1 MSSLYSEHFIS
12 IVLPVYNGEKN
23 LREAIQSILDQS
35 YKYFELIVINDGST
49 DDSLRIIESF
59 DDPRIRVFTK
69 LNSGL
74 VDSLNMGISL
84 SHGNWIARMDADD
97 ICSKDRLEEQ
107 IKYIDYDIAVIGTQV
122 YFIDSQGNVVKESAF
137 PASHDD
143 IVKSML
149 KLENCI
155 AHPSTLI
162 NKSFLLSVGSYNPF
176 MEVAEDYDLWL
187 KLSKLGKIIN
197 VNKKLLFLRK
207 HEGNVSLNKIGV
219 SLQNV
224 LVARAI
230 YMTNQNSFESK
241 KEYDQFAYRVKGD
254 TKAFLNRCIR
264 IENIKNQ
271 LIGKMFLGKL
281 VFFMLRPWLVVSML
295 LYHLHKHYYL
305 KLDPKRYV
313 EY

>member
-1 MSSLYSEHFIS
+1 MELLSIWLYLHFLS
-12 IVLPVYNGEKN
+12 RG
-23 LREAIQSILDQS
+23 
-35 YKYFELIVINDGST
+35 
-49 DDSLRIIESF
+49 
-59 DDPRIRVFTK
+59 RV
-69 LNSGL
+69 
-74 VDSLNMGISL
+74 
-84 SHGNWIARMDADD
+84 
-97 ICSKDRLEEQ
+97 E
-107 IKYIDYDIAVIGTQV
+107 
-122 YFIDSQGNVVKESAF
+122 
-137 PASHDD
+137 HDD
-143 IVKSML
+143 RGM
-149 KLENCI
+149 
-155 AHPSTLI
+155 
-162 NKSFLLSVGSYNPF
+162 
-176 MEVAEDYDLWL
+176 
-187 KLSKLGKIIN
+187 
-197 VNKKLLFLRK
+197 K